1 MLIKAQEVKAKEKVD
16 RVAAQKWAQVRMQK
30 DQVIKQ
36 EIIKIGERDSEAR
49 RLERQEQKIL
59 KRLRQTH

>member
-1 MLIKAQEVKAKEKVD
+1 M
-16 RVAAQKWAQVRMQK
+16 
-30 DQVIKQ
+30 IKQ

-59 KRLRQTH
+59 KRLRQTHQKQQEAIQEIQ

>member
-1 MLIKAQEVKAKEKVD
+1 MLIKAQGVKAKEKVD